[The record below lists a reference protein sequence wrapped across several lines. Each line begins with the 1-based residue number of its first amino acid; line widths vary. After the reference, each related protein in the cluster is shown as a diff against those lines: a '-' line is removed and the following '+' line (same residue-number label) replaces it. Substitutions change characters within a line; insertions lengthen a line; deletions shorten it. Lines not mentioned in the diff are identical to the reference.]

1 MTKHSYD
8 KEFKEQ
14 AVQYY
19 LDNKDHMAM
28 NEISKNLG
36 IGASTLHKWIKLFTE
51 TGEFGRGSGNFAS
64 DKDKEIARLKRQLRD
79 AEGAIEVL
87 KKINRD
93 SEQVTTEKVYRE
105 MDVQHASE
113 SHPSINGMCN
123 YVGIS
128 RSGYYQ
134 REIRRNH
141 QLSMAV
147 LKCMKM
153 AIRTIPLRVDTLN
166 NKSVNPRGCFAL

>member
-19 LDNKDHMAM
+19 LDNKDHMTM
-28 NEISKNLG
+28 NVISKNLG

-87 KKINRD
+87 KK
-93 SEQVTTEKVYRE
+93 
-105 MDVQHASE
+105 
-113 SHPSINGMCN
+113 SI
-123 YVGIS
+123 GI
-128 RSGYYQ
+128 
-134 REIRRNH
+134 
-141 QLSMAV
+141 LS
-147 LKCMKM
+147 K
-153 AIRTIPLRVDTLN
+153 
-166 NKSVNPRGCFAL
+166 